1 MPKFLFILE
10 REYLGRFSAKVR
22 ISEQNRKEMPK
33 FLFLFSSASTL
44 DALAPK
50 VRISEQNRKEMPKFL
65 FILEREYLGC
75 FYAKGTNKAF
85 CNVGNALL
93 A

>member
-33 FLFLFSSASTL
+33 FLF
-44 DALAPK
+44 
-50 VRISEQNRKEMPKFL
+50 
-65 FILEREYLGC
+65 ILKREYLGC
-75 FYAKGTNKAF
+75 FYAKGTKKAF
-85 CNVGNALL
+85 CNVGNALW

>member
-33 FLFLFSSASTL
+33 FLFILEREYLGRFSA
-44 DALAPK
+44 K

-65 FILEREYLGC
+65 FYSRARVRYVE
-75 FYAKGTNKAF
+75 K
-85 CNVGNALL
+85 
-93 A
+93 

>member
-10 REYLGRFSAKVR
+10 REYLGRFSA
-22 ISEQNRKEMPK
+22 
-33 FLFLFSSASTL
+33 
-44 DALAPK
+44 K

-85 CNVGNALL
+85 CNVGNALW

>member
-33 FLFLFSSASTL
+33 FLF
-44 DALAPK
+44 
-50 VRISEQNRKEMPKFL
+50 
-65 FILEREYLGC
+65 ILEREYLGC
-75 FYAKGTNKAF
+75 FSAKVRIKHFVMLGMHYGHSGYGRKRRY
-85 CNVGNALL
+85 VEK
-93 A
+93 